1 MARDHARIYTAIW
14 HDPDF
19 LALKVAEQH
28 AYFMLVT
35 SLGLSRCGVI
45 TYIPARFDHLASDL
59 TEAKIRRA
67 VEGLRT
73 SRFAVVDQRTQELLV
88 RSYVRHDGVLDRL
101 NMGKATGTAFEAV
114 VSADLRAAIG
124 VELARHMKDKPD
136 LQGWEGLAATSPT
149 AHAMACGI
157 ACPMES
163 GKA

>member
-1 MARDHARIYTAIW
+1 MARDHARIHTSIW
-14 HDPDF
+14 DDEDF
-19 LALKVAEQH
+19 LALTVAQQH
-28 AYFMLVT
+28 AYFFLVS

-67 VEGLRT
+67 VAGLRT
-73 SRFAVVDQRTQELLV
+73 SRFAVVDDRTQELLI
-88 RSYVRHDGVLDRL
+88 RSYVRHDGVLDRV
-101 NMGKATGTAFEAV
+101 NMGKACGTAFEAV

-124 VELARHMKDKPD
+124 DELARHMKDRPD

-157 ACPMES
+157 ACAMES
-163 GKA
+163 RKR

>member
-1 MARDHARIYTAIW
+1 MARDHARIQTAIW
-14 HDPDF
+14 DDPDF

-28 AYFMLVT
+28 AYFMLV
-35 SLGLSRCGVI
+35 SNLGLSRCGVI
-45 TYIPARFDHLASDL
+45 TFIPARFEHLASDL
-59 TEAKIRRA
+59 TAAKLRKAID
-67 VEGLRT
+67 GLRS
-73 SRFAVVDQRTQELLV
+73 SRFALVDQRTQEILV

-114 VSADLRAAIG
+114 VSADLKAAIG

-149 AHAMACGI
+149 AHAMACGM

-163 GKA
+163 RMP